1 MVSGNSADEG
11 VNRDSRIRFDQAL
24 HVWLKISLLSFGG
37 PAGQIAVMHRLLVD
51 ELKWISEKRFL
62 HALNFCML
70 LPGPEAQ
77 QLTIYLGWLLHRV
90 RGGVVAGVLF
100 VLPGA
105 VTVLLLSMIYVTY
118 QQSMA
123 VTSVFFGV
131 KAAVLAIVT
140 IALWRLAQKV
150 IRKRFLMVIAAGSFI
165 ASFVFA
171 VPFPLVIIAAAFM
184 AFLAD
189 SMSSP
194 GGADGAD
201 EDDHEE
207 ADDNRT
213 IDSRAIDSRLTSATP
228 PRHRAL
234 LVALVC
240 GVLWLAPVACLYGW
254 LGAGHIYTQQAM
266 FFSQVAVVTF
276 GGAYAVLSYMAQQT
290 VGYYGWLTAGEMLD
304 GLGMAET
311 TPGPLIMVTQFVG
324 FIGAYRSPGIL
335 DPMLAGCLGALVTTW
350 VTFAPCFLWIFLC
363 APYIEALR
371 GNRRLAVALTGI
383 TAAVVGVVLNLAIW
397 FGLRVMFTE
406 LVELPLMIGEIT
418 VILPSLAS
426 FDPLASAIMAGA
438 LLAIAGFRVG
448 MIKVLAAS
456 AATGLALGSVGLA

>member
-1 MVSGNSADEG
+1 MVSSNSADEG

-24 HVWLKISLLSFGG
+24 YVWLKISLLSFGG

-51 ELKWISEKRFL
+51 ELKWVSEKRFL

-171 VPFPLVIIAAAFM
+171 VPFPLVIIGAAVM

-189 SMSSP
+189 NMLSSDQ
-194 GGADGAD
+194 ADSAD
-201 EDDHEE
+201 QDVHEE
-207 ADDNRT
+207 AD
-213 IDSRAIDSRLTSATP
+213 DSRAIDSRVTAAPP

-290 VGYYGWLTAGEMLD
+290 VGHYGWLSAGEMLD

-350 VTFAPCFLWIFLC
+350 VTFAPCFLWIFLG

-406 LVELPLMIGEIT
+406 LVELPLMIGEMT
-418 VILPSLAS
+418 VILPSPAS

-438 LLAIAGFRVG
+438 LLAIARFRVG
-448 MIKVLAAS
+448 MIKVLVAS